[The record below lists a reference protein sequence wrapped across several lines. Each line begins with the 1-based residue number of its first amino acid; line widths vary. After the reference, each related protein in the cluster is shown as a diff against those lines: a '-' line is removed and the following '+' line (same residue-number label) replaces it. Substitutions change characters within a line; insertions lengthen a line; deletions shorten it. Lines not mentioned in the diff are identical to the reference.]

1 MNKIFTLILLTFYTI
16 GSLFAQNNSEFIS
29 QSVPQ
34 TVTPGGKYNISV
46 TFKNTG
52 NTTWKTSTLHR
63 LGTQDP
69 QDNTIWINTTR
80 VSLPNDVNPSEEVT
94 FVIPITAPAI
104 EGIYSLRWRMVQ
116 DGVAWF
122 GQYSKPVYYPI
133 LISASDSL
141 LAESYRFK
149 VENRTVSTLM
159 FCWYGPGEWQINGPW
174 IPLGGRATWNGTVD
188 FWKEMIKQ
196 AMAAN
201 IDVFYVELI
210 PQMDQVRI
218 NFFQAL
224 YLLRTEGW
232 NVPKV
237 SPFFD
242 TEITYTI
249 FGYNGDCGTETGK
262 DELAGHYIR
271 FYNQYYASNTDIYAD
286 DFIYTLDGSPVLNIW
301 HIQNKLN
308 NYNQLARNDLTSR
321 LKTAF
326 GEKHP
331 IFNNDIRMVNNA
343 NSPAFSF
350 ADERNYQFE
359 MHEYKIDKEHNGI
372 KSSQVKPGYWDQ
384 NVRTPGYIMKRD
396 GGSHYKRVWDE
407 VNADNSIDRVY
418 IESFNEYDEGSGI
431 YAAQTDVIHKV
442 TGNNSTD
449 VWSSANDP
457 WEYIKTTA
465 AGAAIFNHFD
475 DLDSRIMYENIPSVV
490 NAGQV
495 FNAKVIVRNEGDESW
510 TNQKEFAFG
519 LYDNENNF
527 GTGSFSIDDT
537 QDEIPVYGGIF
548 KGRPTIFN
556 IELVAPNT
564 PGKYVTNWGMM
575 KEGETEFGEKITK
588 EIEVKPVTSAIAH
601 PISDYFVVYPNPVS
615 VGGDIIIKGSF
626 NAGDKVAVYN
636 IEGKAVFETR
646 LTSGQSEITINGKTS
661 KLHPGVYSFQITG
674 DKHYRSAKIVVS
686 H

>member
-1 MNKIFTLILLTFYTI
+1 MKRIFTLILWSFSTI

-52 NTTWKTSTLHR
+52 TTTWKTSTLHR

-69 QDNTIWINTTR
+69 QDNTIWIKTTR
-80 VSLPNDVNPSEEVT
+80 VSLPKDVNPGEEVT
-94 FVIPITAPAI
+94 FVIPITAPVK
-104 EGIYSLRWRMVQ
+104 EGIYSLRWRMVH

-122 GQYSKPVYYPI
+122 GEYSDPVYYPI

-141 LAESYRFK
+141 LAEGNRFK
-149 VENRTVSTLM
+149 IANRTVSTLM
-159 FCWYGPGEWQINGPW
+159 FCWYGPGEWQVNGPW
-174 IPLGGRATWNGTVD
+174 IPLDGRTSWNGTVD
-188 FWKEMIKQ
+188 FWKQMIKQ

-210 PQMDQVRI
+210 PQMDQVRV

-249 FGYNGDCGTETGK
+249 FGFNGDCGTEAGK
-262 DELAGHYIR
+262 DELASHYIR
-271 FYNQYYASNTDIYAD
+271 FYKQYYAANTDIYAD
-286 DFIYTLDGSPVLNIW
+286 DYIYTLDGSPVLNIW

-308 NYNQLARNDLTSR
+308 NYNQLTRSDLTNR
-321 LKTAF
+321 LKAVF

-407 VNADNSIDRVY
+407 VNADNTIDRVY

-431 YAAQTDVIHKV
+431 YAAQTNVIHTV
-442 TGNNSTD
+442 SGNISTD
-449 VWSSANDP
+449 IWSSANDP

-465 AGAAIFNHFD
+465 AGAAKFNIFE
-475 DLDSRIMYENIPSVV
+475 DLDAKIMYENIPTVM

-510 TNQKEFAFG
+510 TNQKGFAFG

-527 GTGSFSIDDT
+527 GTGNFPIDDT

-548 KGRPTIFN
+548 KGRTKSFN
-556 IELVAPNT
+556 VKIVAPDT
-564 PGKYVTNWGMM
+564 PGKYVTNWGMI
-575 KEGETEFGEKITK
+575 KTGESEFGEKITK
-588 EIEVKPVTSAIAH
+588 EIEVKPVTSVVTDH
-601 PISDYFVVYPNPVS
+601 MPDYFVVYPNPVS
-615 VGGDIIIKGSF
+615 VSGNIFIKGSF
-626 NAGDKVAVYN
+626 NAGDQVTVYN
-636 IEGKAVFETR
+636 IEGKKVFETR
-646 LTSGQSEITINGKTS
+646 LSSSQSEISIDGK
-661 KLHPGVYSFQITG
+661 KCRLLPGVYPVHITG
-674 DKHYRSAKIVVS
+674 ANHSHAVKIIVRN
-686 H
+686 